1 MEAPLSEA
9 KDYRIAAVDRALSV
23 LEILSERGELGV
35 TEMAKELGMT
45 KSLVFRI
52 LHTLEARGYV
62 AKDADRST
70 YGLGYRAWHLGDQ
83 AAKERGLM
91 QAAAPHMDALRDRFN
106 ENVNLM
112 VRDGLNTLVVAT
124 RQSRHSMRLYAVP
137 GRHGPLHAGGGSMV
151 LLAFAPQDVRS
162 ETLSGQ
168 LTSYA
173 SRTITDPVELDRKL
187 ARIVSDGFHMT
198 RNDLDEGAFS
208 IAVPIYGPGGDVI
221 AAISVAGPV
230 ARLDKELQ
238 SVILKDV
245 LAASRAI
252 SSALGVVPDTEHSAV
267 A

>member
-1 MEAPLSEA
+1 LSEA

-23 LEILSERGELGV
+23 LEILSEGGELGV
-35 TEMAKELGMT
+35 TDMARELGMT

-62 AKDADRST
+62 TKNAARSL
-70 YGLGYRAWHLGDQ
+70 YGLGYRAWHLGDEAAKQRGLTQ
-83 AAKERGLM
+83 AAE
-91 QAAAPHMDALRDRFN
+91 PHMDALRDRFN
-106 ENVNLM
+106 ENVNLV

-124 RQSRHSMRLYAVP
+124 RHSRHSMRLYAEP

-151 LLAFAPQDVRS
+151 LLAYAPQEVRN
-162 ETLSGQ
+162 ETLSGT
-168 LTSYA
+168 LTKYA

-187 ARIVSDGFHMT
+187 ARIASDGFHLT

-208 IAVPIYGPGGDVI
+208 IAVPIFGPGGDVI

-230 ARLDKELQ
+230 ARLDRPLE
-238 SVILKDV
+238 VEILREV
-245 LAASRAI
+245 LAASKAI
-252 SSALGVVPDTEHSAV
+252 SMALGAAPDTDQPAV

>member
-1 MEAPLSEA
+1 MSEE

-35 TEMAKELGMT
+35 TDMAKELGMT

-62 AKDADRST
+62 TKDATRSI
-70 YGLGYRAWHLGDQ
+70 YGLGYRAWHLGDEASKQ
-83 AAKERGLM
+83 RGLM
-91 QAAAPHMDALRDRFN
+91 QAAVPHMEVLRDRFN
-106 ENVNLM
+106 ENVNLV

-124 RQSRHSMRLYAVP
+124 RHSRHSMRLYAEP

-151 LLAFAPQDVRS
+151 LLAYAPQEVRN
-162 ETLSGQ
+162 ETLSGN
-168 LTSYA
+168 LVAYA

-187 ARIVSDGFHMT
+187 ARIASDGYHLT
-198 RNDLDEGAFS
+198 RNDLDEGAYS

-230 ARLDKELQ
+230 ARLDKSLQ
-238 SVILKDV
+238 AEILNEV
-245 LAASRAI
+245 LSASQGI
-252 SSALGVVPDTEHSAV
+252 SQALGVTPQARQSVV

>member
-1 MEAPLSEA
+1 MSEA

-35 TEMAKELGMT
+35 TEMSKELGMT

-62 AKDADRST
+62 AKDEVRSI
-70 YGLGYRAWHLGDQ
+70 YGLGYRAWHLGDE
-83 AAKERGLM
+83 AAKQRGLM
-91 QAAAPHMDALRDRFN
+91 LAAEPHMDALRDRFN
-106 ENVNLM
+106 ENVNLV

-124 RQSRHSMRLYAVP
+124 RHSRHSMRLYAEP

-151 LLAFAPQDVRS
+151 LLAYAPADVRQ
-162 ETLSGQ
+162 ETLAGT
-168 LTSYA
+168 LTKYA
-173 SRTITDPVELDRKL
+173 SRTITDPMELDRKL
-187 ARIVSDGFHMT
+187 ARIASDGFHLT

-208 IAVPIYGPGGDVI
+208 VAVPIYGPGGNVI

-238 SVILKDV
+238 ALILKEV
-245 LAASRAI
+245 LAASAAI
-252 SSALGVVPDTEHSAV
+252 SSSLGVPTGVDQTAV